1 MAQADRRSI
10 TRRHF
15 VAASAAF
22 PLAAVAPAP
31 IPASDPIHAAI
42 AAHQAAYAA
51 LDRACCRLSDL
62 EPQIPAARR
71 KEYRVD
77 HRGTDV
83 GANDDPRWT
92 AAMAAYWTA
101 DAAETDAA
109 WALAHAKPATLAGA
123 AALLRYA
130 HEFEAGGCEWPDES
144 QEEGGRQDWNCAFH
158 RTIAVA
164 LAALA

>member
-1 MAQADRRSI
+1 MAQAGHRSI

-22 PLAAVAPAP
+22 PVAIVAPAAP
-31 IPASDPIHAAI
+31 DPVWAAI
-42 AAHQAAYAA
+42 AAHQAAYAT
-51 LDRACCRLSDL
+51 LDRVCHRLSDL
-62 EPQIPAARR
+62 EPQIPEDRR

-83 GANDDPRWT
+83 GANDDLRWT
-92 AAMAAYWTA
+92 AAMAAYWAA
-101 DAAETDAA
+101 DAAETEAA
-109 WALAHAKPATLAGA
+109 WALAHAQPATLAGA

-130 HEFEAGGCEWPDES
+130 HEFEAGGCEWPNEP
-144 QEEGGRQDWNCAFH
+144 QEEDGREDWNCAFH